1 MCYTY
6 TLLDISW
13 GYLDCID
20 DNDNDNDNDHNMLM
34 QLLR

>member
-1 MCYTY
+1 MCY